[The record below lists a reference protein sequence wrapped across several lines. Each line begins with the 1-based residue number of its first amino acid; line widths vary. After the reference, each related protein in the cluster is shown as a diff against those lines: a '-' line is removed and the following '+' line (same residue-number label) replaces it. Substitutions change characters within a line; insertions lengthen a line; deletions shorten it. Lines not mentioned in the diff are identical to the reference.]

1 LKGAARVSEPKE
13 LAISAIVRAQAD
25 LSEALTELE
34 KIPAF
39 EPGSV
44 AFVAHALTNYLSVVG
59 GTVELIQLH
68 LANHTNGELKI
79 WLEGLQHA
87 TNLISRTVGQLM
99 NLSASVETQ
108 PRLEKFDLPSLVKR
122 ACNYYQRAA
131 NPKSIRLIFDSA
143 ADVPPVWADR
153 VLIAAVLDN
162 LVSNAVKYSPPEK
175 QVWIHV
181 RGEGSWAVC
190 SVQDE
195 GPGLSPED
203 QSKLFQKGGR
213 LTPKP
218 TGNEPSTGY
227 GLAVAQILIRK
238 LGGEIWCE
246 SVLGQGACFSF
257 RVPVYPGPPPGA
269 EASAPGANVESGD
282 EKMGS

>member
-1 LKGAARVSEPKE
+1 MSEPKE
-13 LAISAIVRAQAD
+13 LAVSAIARAQAD
-25 LSEALTELE
+25 LAEALSELE

-59 GTVELIQLH
+59 GTVELIQMY
-68 LANHTNGELKI
+68 LANHTDAEVKV
-79 WLEGLQHA
+79 WLEALQHA

-108 PRLEKFDLPSLVKR
+108 PRLEKFDLPTLVRR
-122 ACNYYQRAA
+122 ACTYYQRVAT
-131 NPKSIRLIFDSA
+131 PKSIRLIVESA
-143 ADVPPVWADR
+143 ANVPPVWADR

-162 LVSNAVKYSPPEK
+162 LVSNAVKYSPPSK
-175 QVWIHV
+175 QVWINV
-181 RGEGSWAVC
+181 RSEGSWAVC
-190 SVQDE
+190 SVRDE

-203 QSKLFQKGGR
+203 QSKLFQKGVK

-227 GLAVAQILIRK
+227 GLAVAQMMIRK

-246 SVLGQGACFSF
+246 SLLGQGACFSF
-257 RVPVYPGPPPGA
+257 RVPIYPGPPPDA
-269 EASAPGANVESGD
+269 EGGEANPAPPT
-282 EKMGS
+282 